1 MSNMK
6 NIYTDFTIAVEDY
19 TSFIRD
25 AALRGDFDEM
35 LRDVMALRRE
45 IIRAKELS

>member
-6 NIYTDFTIAVEDY
+6 NIYTDFTLAVEDY
-19 TSFIRD
+19 TSFIQD

-35 LRDVMALRRE
+35 LRDVDALRRE
-45 IIRAKELS
+45 IIRIKEFA

>member
-6 NIYTDFTIAVEDY
+6 RIHTDFTLAVEDY

-25 AALRGDFDEM
+25 AAQRGDFDEM
-35 LRDVMALRRE
+35 LRDVESLRRE
-45 IIRAKELS
+45 ILAVKAFS

>member
-6 NIYTDFTIAVEDY
+6 RIHTDFTIAVEDY

-25 AALRGDFDEM
+25 AAQRGDFDEM
-35 LRDVMALRRE
+35 LRDVESLRRE
-45 IIRAKELS
+45 ILAVKAFS

>member
-1 MSNMK
+1 MK

-25 AALRGDFDEM
+25 AALRGDFAEM
-35 LRDVMALRRE
+35 LRDVESLRRE

>member
-6 NIYTDFTIAVEDY
+6 SIYSDFTIAVKDY

-25 AALRGDFDEM
+25 AAERGDLDEM
-35 LRDVMALRRE
+35 LRDVESLRRE

>member
-6 NIYTDFTIAVEDY
+6 EIYTDFTLAVEDY
-19 TSFIRD
+19 TSFIQD

-35 LRDVMALRRE
+35 LRDVESLRRE